1 MRTIRASEI
10 SSFIYCQ
17 RAWWYQKQG
26 IASENQS
33 QMAAGTHLHL
43 QHGKSV
49 MLAGILRIIA
59 YGLILVALGLLAAV
73 FTQALLSAI

>member
-26 IASENQS
+26 IVSENQP
-33 QMAAGTHLHL
+33 QMAAGTSLHL
-43 QHGKSV
+43 QHGKV
-49 MLAGILRIIA
+49 VWLAGVLRTLA
-59 YGLILVALGLLAAV
+59 YLFLLAALGLLAA
-73 FTQALLSAI
+73 AITHSFLNAI

>member
-1 MRTIRASEI
+1 MRTVRASEI

-33 QMAAGTHLHL
+33 QMAAGTNLHL

-49 MLAGILRIIA
+49 LLAGILRILA
-59 YGLILVALGLLAAV
+59 YGLILIALGLLAAI
-73 FTQALLSAI
+73 FTQALLGAI

>member
-10 SSFIYCQ
+10 SSYSYCQ

-33 QMAAGTHLHL
+33 QMAAGVNLHL
-43 QHGKSV
+43 QHGKTV
-49 MLAGILRIIA
+49 LLAGVLRLVA
-59 YGLILVALGLLAAV
+59 YGLVLVALGLLAV
-73 FTQALLSAI
+73 LFTQLLLGAI

>member
-10 SSFIYCQ
+10 SSYIYCQ

-33 QMAAGTHLHL
+33 QMAAGVNLHL
-43 QHGKSV
+43 QHGKTV
-49 MLAGILRIIA
+49 LLTGVLRLVA
-59 YGLILVALGLLAAV
+59 YGLVLVALGLLAV
-73 FTQALLSAI
+73 LFTQLLLGAI